1 MHLYSFLFYQ
11 MTKIVYT
18 YRKDYNRGS
27 ILPQDLQPDPFDM
40 FSKWFEDAVNRG
52 IEEPNAMVLATVGKN
67 LRPSARIVLLRE
79 SDHLGFVFFTN
90 YQSKKGKQ
98 ITENSMG
105 ALLFPWQSIQRQI
118 RIEGFIEKLSEKASD
133 EYFHSRP
140 EGSLASAW
148 ISPQSSVIPSR
159 EFLEKKVEKFKV
171 EYKDKTIPKPPFWGG
186 YKLIPD
192 LFEFWQGRENRL
204 HDRFEY
210 YREEEDWKLRRL
222 AP

>member
-1 MHLYSFLFYQ
+1 
-11 MTKIVYT
+11 MTKIVYN

-27 ILPQDLQPDPFDM
+27 ILPQDLQADPFDM
-40 FSKWFEDAVNRG
+40 FSKWFNDAANSG

-67 LRPSARIVLLRE
+67 LRPSVRIVLLRE
-79 SDHLGFVFFTN
+79 SDHIGFVFYTN
-90 YQSKKGKQ
+90 YQSKKGRQ
-98 ITENSMG
+98 IGENSMG
-105 ALLFPWQSIQRQI
+105 SLLFPWHSIQRQV
-118 RIEGFIEKLSEKASD
+118 RIEGFIEKMSEKASE

-140 EGSLASAW
+140 EASLISAW
-148 ISPQSSVIPSR
+148 ISPQSSEIPSR
-159 EFLEKKVEKFKV
+159 EFLKEKVRKFQL
-171 EYKDKTIPKPPFWGG
+171 EYKDKVVPKPPFWGG